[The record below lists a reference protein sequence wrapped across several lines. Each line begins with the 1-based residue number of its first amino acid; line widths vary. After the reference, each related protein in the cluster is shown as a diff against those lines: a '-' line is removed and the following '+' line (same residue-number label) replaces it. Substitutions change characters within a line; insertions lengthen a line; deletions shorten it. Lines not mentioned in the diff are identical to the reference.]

1 MEKEGYV
8 SLWIGNI
15 SSDEQ
20 LAGYVEVGYTEDGD
34 SIPSQFLK
42 DFQINTYDF
51 DEDFI
56 ERICNE
62 IEMQSIREL
71 ILGCSYEDKVIPQY
85 EKLAKRMSLEK
96 FNAGI
101 LLYNFQYEG
110 RIDVINSKD
119 YAFQFVGS
127 VKYSED

>member
-15 SSDEQ
+15 RSDEQ
-20 LAGYVEVGYTEDGD
+20 LAAYVEVGYTEDGD
-34 SIPSQFLK
+34 CTPSQFLK

-62 IEMQSIREL
+62 IETQSIGEL
-71 ILGCSYEDKVIPQY
+71 ILGCSYEEEIIPQY
-85 EKLAKRMSLEK
+85 EKLVNGVSLEK

-101 LLYNFQYEG
+101 LLYNFQYDG
-110 RIDVINSKD
+110 RVDSINGKG
-119 YAFQFVGS
+119 YEFKFVGS